1 MYDVTYGDSSRG
13 ETLMQYVID
22 ITLKNST
29 STDAI
34 LSRAFLA
41 ALAALGQHFIERAR
55 FVDAVELGRR

>member
-1 MYDVTYGDSSRG
+1 
-13 ETLMQYVID
+13 VID